1 MAKNLS
7 VRPGAVVGGQAS
19 LDIPE
24 PLMVGREG
32 MISAPV
38 DPCLRF
44 TSQEDTAARLTTS
57 VEHGAS
63 TRGEARLLETGNVLK
78 KKKEYS

>member
-1 MAKNLS
+1 MAENLS

-19 LDIPE
+19 LNIPE

-32 MISAPV
+32 RISAPV

-44 TSQEDTAARLTTS
+44 TSPEDTAARLTTS
-57 VEHGAS
+57 IEHKAS
-63 TRGEARLLETGNVLK
+63 TGGVVRLLETGDVLN
-78 KKKEYS
+78 KEYS

>member
-1 MAKNLS
+1 MAENLS

-19 LDIPE
+19 LNIPE

-32 MISAPV
+32 RISAPV

-44 TSQEDTAARLTTS
+44 TSPEDTATTARLTTS
-57 VEHGAS
+57 NEHGAS
-63 TRGEARLLETGNVLK
+63 TGGVVRLLGTGDVLNR
-78 KKKEYS
+78 EYS